1 MSHPQAN
8 FNVDNVR
15 TVKITGSGL
24 GSSSVVNGMVLK
36 RDAEGTIKQAQD
48 AKVAV
53 FAQGVD
59 TEATE
64 GKVGGWRCTRCWG
77 VC

>member
-1 MSHPQAN
+1 VLGNVPQSN

-15 TVKITGSGL
+15 VVKVTGSGL
-24 GSSSVVNGMVLK
+24 TASSVVSGMVLK
-36 RDAEGTIKQAQD
+36 RDAEGTIKQVAD

-64 GKVGGWRCTRCWG
+64 GKVTR
-77 VC
+77 VKTA